1 MKVIKTRRILLLLL
15 LSFCFVILSS
25 CGAGGE
31 ISVVGTIVELD
42 SETVVIEPLPPSA
55 ELHIPYD
62 SRLDGIE
69 RIAFSKDNLDELPFA
84 VGDTV
89 MVIYIDKIQDGDPCR
104 INAVSWAKFEP
115 SFGEDISGLDSVTEG
130 TVTEVLY
137 SLDEDGISAARGV
150 ELSSDMVQDLV
161 SILSRNPDTI
171 PSNEDV
177 SCGTNDLITM
187 PGFEKAVQL
196 FDPQNVFYTLYAC
209 SDGSLGMDIGDQAFS
224 HSIRFPGLL
233 KDSEFLAWQLRL
245 QDWLTWERADMVYNM
260 GTSVSDLDTSIEV
273 LENCNG
279 LLYET
284 GIREVLPYYAVD
296 LEREGSTLVFRMNN
310 YDSMKNYDSAER
322 RSLSY
327 LIEAD
332 SFEQIFDQF
341 LKEASLRAIAV
352 LDDIDTIVYIY
363 PDGTEGPMV
372 SVSISRPTREQFREW
387 YINGF
392 DSLPYYADYHPP
404 FKIINGTYSFDAT
417 ADETAALDV
426 KALSIETAND
436 VRGRKSFDLLEHNAY
451 VPMGAGKMEPL
462 KRVVQDVFGL
472 DVDTFDYISEGELLD
487 MSDTNTLPEK
497 YYPILAIRNDIYI
510 AAREGDHLPLGY
522 LWKGN
527 EIVTV
532 AEQSDGSVTLLQY
545 NTIPGSQVKP
555 SDDVHIGCAYD
566 DSPVYYTER
575 IESKS
580 VDQTLLNDLYI
591 EQTA

>member
-1 MKVIKTRRILLLLL
+1 MSVIRARRITLLFV
-15 LSFCFVILSS
+15 LSLCFVILSS

-31 ISVVGTIVELD
+31 MSVVGTIVEQD
-42 SETVVIEPLPPSA
+42 TETVVIEPLPPSA

-84 VGDTV
+84 LGDTV
-89 MVIYIDKIQDGDPCR
+89 TVIYIDKIQDGDPCR

-130 TVTEVLY
+130 TVSEVLY
-137 SLDEDGISAARGV
+137 SLDGDGISAARGV

-171 PSNEDV
+171 PSDEEV
-177 SCGTNDLITM
+177 SSGTDDLITV

-196 FDPQNVFYTLYAC
+196 TDPQNVFYTLYAC
-209 SDGSLGMDIGDQAFS
+209 SDGSLGMDIGYEAFS
-224 HSIRFPGLL
+224 HSIRFPGLMR
-233 KDSEFLAWQLRL
+233 DSELQAWKLRL
-245 QDWLTWERADMVYNM
+245 QDELTYARADMLYNS
-260 GTSVSDLDTSIEV
+260 GILVSDLGTSIEV
-273 LENCNG
+273 LENCTG
-279 LLYET
+279 VLYQA
-284 GIREVLPYYAVD
+284 GIREVLPYYDAVD
-296 LEREGSTLVFRMNN
+296 LEREGSALVFRMK
-310 YDSMKNYDSAER
+310 DSDSVER

-327 LIEAD
+327 LMEAN

-341 LKEASLRAIAV
+341 LKEASLRTIAV

-363 PDGTEGPMV
+363 PDGTEGPFV
-372 SVSISRPTREQFREW
+372 STNIPRPTREQFREW

-417 ADETAALDV
+417 AGEAAAVDV
-426 KALSIETAND
+426 KALSIETADD

-532 AEQSDGSVTLLQY
+532 AEQSDGSVNLFQY
-545 NTIPGSQVKP
+545 HTIPGSQVKP
-555 SDDVHIGCAYD
+555 SDDLHIGCAYD
-566 DSPVYYTER
+566 DSPVYYIER

-580 VDQTLLNDLYI
+580 VDQTLLNDLYKV
-591 EQTA
+591 QTA

>member
-1 MKVIKTRRILLLLL
+1 MSVIRARRITLLFV
-15 LSFCFVILSS
+15 LSLCFVILSS

-31 ISVVGTIVELD
+31 MSVVGTIVEQD
-42 SETVVIEPLPPSA
+42 TETVVIEPLPPSA

-84 VGDTV
+84 LGDTV
-89 MVIYIDKIQDGDPCR
+89 TVIYIDKIQDGDPCR

-177 SCGTNDLITM
+177 SCGTNDLITVT
-187 PGFEKAVQL
+187 GCEKAVQL
-196 FDPQNVFYTLYAC
+196 TDPQNVFYTLYAC

-233 KDSEFLAWQLRL
+233 KDSEFFAWQLRL
-245 QDWLTWERADMVYNM
+245 EDWLTWERADMVYNM

-279 LLYET
+279 LMYET
-284 GIREVLPYYAVD
+284 GIREAVPYYAVD
-296 LEREGSTLVFRMNN
+296 LERESSTLVFRMKSA
-310 YDSMKNYDSAER
+310 DSRD
-322 RSLSY
+322 LSY
-327 LIEAD
+327 LTEPK

-341 LKEASLRAIAV
+341 LKEASLRTIAV

-372 SVSISRPTREQFREW
+372 SVSIPRPTREQFREW

-417 ADETAALDV
+417 AGEAAALDV

-451 VPMGAGKMEPL
+451 VPMGAGKMYPL
-462 KRVVQDVFGL
+462 KRIVQEAFGL

-527 EIVTV
+527 EIFTV
-532 AEQSDGSVTLLQY
+532 AEQSDGSVNLFQY
-545 NTIPGSQVKP
+545 HTIPGSQVKP

-580 VDQTLLNDLYI
+580 VDQTLLNDLYKV
-591 EQTA
+591 QTA